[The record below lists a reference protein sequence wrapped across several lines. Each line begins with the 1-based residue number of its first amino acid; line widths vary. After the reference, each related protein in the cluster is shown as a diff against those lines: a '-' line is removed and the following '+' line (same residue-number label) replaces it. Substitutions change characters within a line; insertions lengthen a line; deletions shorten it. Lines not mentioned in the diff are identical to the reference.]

1 MIKVKVKVIRWTD
14 SDRGRPAQQLPIS
27 SNVSKL
33 TPTWPENL
41 FWTASYPVK
50 PGKLGR
56 GRAED
61 SAPGPNNS
69 PIRNT
74 VVATQLATPL
84 SRIPQLALAHSSL
97 LHSAPSQETEG
108 LHRELILG
116 PLLQVDEPSA
126 NHAAHPQIIFS
137 VFEYF

>member
-1 MIKVKVKVIRWTD
+1 MFVKPIYGLRLRLRSVDGLPVT
-14 SDRGRPAQQLPIS
+14 GAGQLQLWPIA

-41 FWTASYPVK
+41 FWTALYPVK

-84 SRIPQLALAHSSL
+84 SCTPQLALAHSSL
-97 LHSAPSQETEG
+97 PHSAPSRKLKGWTG
-108 LHRELILG
+108 
-116 PLLQVDEPSA
+116 S
-126 NHAAHPQIIFS
+126 
-137 VFEYF
+137 

>member
-1 MIKVKVKVIRWTD
+1 MHSLFYKIYLCFKVKVKVCRR
-14 SDRGRPAQQLPIS
+14 SARDRGRPAAQLWPIAS
-27 SNVSKL
+27 IVSKL

-50 PGKLGR
+50 LGELGR

-84 SRIPQLALAHSSL
+84 S
-97 LHSAPSQETEG
+97 
-108 LHRELILG
+108 
-116 PLLQVDEPSA
+116 
-126 NHAAHPQIIFS
+126 
-137 VFEYF
+137 